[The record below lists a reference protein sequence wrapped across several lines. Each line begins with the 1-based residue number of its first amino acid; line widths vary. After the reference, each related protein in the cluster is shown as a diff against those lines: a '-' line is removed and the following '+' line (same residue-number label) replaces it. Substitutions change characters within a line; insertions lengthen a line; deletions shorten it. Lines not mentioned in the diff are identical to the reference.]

1 MRQPGQKLVFAI
13 YAAVCAAAML
23 LTPAAHA
30 QLFPNDIETMRD
42 RYREAATALKH
53 KRYQE
58 YEQLLQSLEGYV
70 LKGYVEYDYLKSRIA
85 RMPNERLH
93 NFIKEY
99 DYLPISDWLRT
110 SWLHHLARAG
120 DWETFLAEYKPQYA
134 DSRLQCLRL
143 QHLVKHSQDQAAV
156 MSEVRESWLTG
167 RRMPQQCD
175 AVFKHWADAGHMSDD
190 LVWARIKLAMESR
203 RVSLARALARRYLPR
218 SQYIW
223 MQRWESVHW
232 NPQRELSRISY
243 KVETPVA
250 RMIVKHGVVRLAY
263 RDPDAAMALWEHLK
277 HRFDFFGEDE
287 NYVLRMVG
295 VLAAQNHSPMA
306 VDWLSRVTAREDD
319 ANLRIWRVKAALRT
333 AQWDKARAFLGGLN
347 VEEQQ
352 ETRWRYWRA
361 RILEETGEAEQARQ
375 LYLALTQERDYYGFL
390 AADRLDREY
399 AMRHRSVETSPEELS
414 AMLSRKGVQAAHE
427 LYSIGETLAAR
438 RQWNW
443 VTRRMNNR
451 ELEVAAVVARH
462 WGWYDRAIYTVT
474 KADHFDDLDL
484 RFPVLYRDQV
494 HANAE
499 RAGIDPSWIYG
510 VMRQESAFVADARSP
525 AGALGLMQ
533 LMPRTGRQV
542 GRRLNMRIRNNSAI
556 LDIENNLLLGASYLK
571 AVLDRN
577 NGSEVLATASY
588 NAGPHR
594 VKRWLPEE
602 NMAADVWVE
611 TIPYDETRNYVKNV
625 LSFTAVY
632 DHRLGGE
639 PKPLEKRMPLV
650 VPDAQ

>member
-1 MRQPGQKLVFAI
+1 MRQAKANSVSAI
-13 YAAVCAAAML
+13 LFAVCTAVL
-23 LTPAAHA
+23 LAPSVQA
-30 QLFPNDIETMRD
+30 QLFPNDMETMRE
-42 RYREAATALKH
+42 RYREAMIALK
-53 KRYQE
+53 KNRYKE
-58 YEQLLQSLEGYV
+58 YTEQTEALDGYV
-70 LKGYVEYDYLKSRIA
+70 LKGYAEYEYLKGRIP
-85 RMPNERLH
+85 RMPAERLH
-93 NFIKEY
+93 TFIKEY
-99 DYLPISDWLRT
+99 DYLPVSDWLRNA
-110 SWLHHLARAG
+110 WLHHLAG
-120 DWETFLAEYKPQYA
+120 QGEWETFLSEYKPQYA
-134 DSRLQCLRL
+134 DSKLQCLRL
-143 QHLVKHSQDQAAV
+143 QHLIEHSQDQASV
-156 MSEVRESWLTG
+156 MAEVRETWLTG
-167 RRMPQQCD
+167 RRMPRQCD
-175 AVFKHWADAGHMSDD
+175 SVFKRWADAGHMSDD
-190 LVWARIKLAMESR
+190 MIWARIKLAMESR
-203 RVSLARALARRYLPR
+203 QVSLARALAQRYLPR
-218 SQYIW
+218 SQHVWI
-223 MQRWESVHW
+223 QRWESVHW
-232 NPQRELSRISY
+232 NPQRELSRISF

-250 RMIVKHGVVRLAY
+250 RMIVKHGIVRLAY
-263 RDPDAAMALWEHLK
+263 SDPEAAMESWEHLK
-277 HRFDFFGEDE
+277 QRFAFFGEDE

-295 VLAAQNHSPMA
+295 VLAAQNHSPRA

-319 ANLRIWRVKAALRT
+319 ANLRIWRVKAALR
-333 AQWDKARAFLGGLN
+333 AGQWHKARAFLGGLN

-361 RILEETGEAEQARQ
+361 RILEETGEAEEARK
-375 LYLALTQERDYYGFL
+375 LYLALTGERDYYGFL
-390 AADRLDREY
+390 ASDRMGREY
-399 AMRHRSVETSPEELS
+399 SMRHRSVEASPEELS

-427 LYSIGETLAAR
+427 LYSIGETVAAR

-443 VTRRMNNR
+443 VTGRMNNR

-484 RFPVLYRDQV
+484 RFPVLFRDQV
-494 HANAE
+494 DANAE

-510 VMRQESAFVADARSP
+510 VMRQESAFVVDARSP

-542 GRRLNMRIRNNSAI
+542 GRSLNMRIRNNSAI
-556 LDIENNLLLGASYLK
+556 LDVSNNLLLGASYLK

-577 NGSEVLATASY
+577 KGSEMLATASY

-594 VKRWLPEE
+594 VKRWLPPE

-611 TIPYDETRNYVKNV
+611 TIPYNETRHYVKNV